1 MHLVHDVLPVITKR
15 RVVGS
20 ASRVVVLDCK
30 WSQAECTIIRDLHRL
45 VQHVKKKRGMVLCDL
60 VERLKVAM
68 DLGNHGQ

>member
-1 MHLVHDVLPVITKR
+1 
-15 RVVGS
+15 
-20 ASRVVVLDCK
+20 VVLDCK